1 MASSAITPELLTWPE
16 LKEQGWNGILIG
28 NGASRAVWHRFA
40 YGSLL
45 EKAKS
50 NEISHPLTAADLRVF
65 DGLATE
71 NFERVLAALAT
82 AVLVNRSYEV
92 DAQFLR
98 AKYDGI
104 RNALVEAVHAVHVPW
119 ALLSPEIRV
128 AIRTEMLNYNVVYS
142 TNYDLLVYWAVMEGG
157 ATGFKDYFW
166 NAGMFS
172 LDNTEVW
179 DKSTIVFYLHGG
191 LHLSKLTT
199 GQTMKRVAGLVNL
212 LDSFGTDQEG
222 ATPLFVSEGTSEDKR
237 RSIYNSDYL
246 AFAYNEFV
254 HHEGPLVIFGHS
266 LGAGDGHLISAI
278 RQQSTKRI
286 AISIVPGD
294 EHQIV
299 ETKAHFRH
307 YLPDF
312 ELFFFDAGTHPLG
325 SPTLRVP
332 EA

>member
-1 MASSAITPELLTWPE
+1 MAAAAITPELLTWQE
-16 LKEQGWNGILIG
+16 LQEQGWNGILIG
-28 NGASRAVWHRFA
+28 NGTSRAVWQKFA

-45 EKAKS
+45 EIAKS
-50 NEISHPLTAADLRVF
+50 NEIEHPLTAADLRVF
-65 DGLATE
+65 DELATE
-71 NFERVLAALAT
+71 NFERVMAALAT
-82 AVLVNRSYEV
+82 AILVNRSYEV
-92 DAQFLR
+92 DAQLL
-98 AKYDGI
+98 ATKYGDI

-119 ALLSPEIRV
+119 ALVSPEIRV
-128 AIRTEMLNYNVVYS
+128 GMRTELLKYNVVYS

-179 DKSTIVFYLHGG
+179 DKSTVVLYLHGG
-191 LHLSKLTT
+191 LHLSKLMT
-199 GQTMKRVAGLVNL
+199 GQTMKRVAGFVNL
-212 LDSFGTDQEG
+212 LDSFGMDEQG

-254 HHEGPLVIFGHS
+254 HHKGPLVIFGHS

-286 AISIVPGD
+286 AISVMPGD

-299 ETKAHFRH
+299 DAKAHYIG
-307 YLPDF
+307 YLPEF
-312 ELFFFDAGTHPLG
+312 ELLFFDARTHPLG
-325 SPTLRVP
+325 SPTLRV
-332 EA
+332 EAA

>member
-1 MASSAITPELLTWPE
+1 MAAAAITPELVLWQE
-16 LKEQGWNGILIG
+16 LHEQGWNGILIG
-28 NGASRAVWHRFA
+28 NGASRAVWQRFA

-50 NEISHPLTAADLRVF
+50 NEIEHPLTVADLRLF

-71 NFERVLAALAT
+71 NFERVMAALAT
-82 AVLVNRSYEV
+82 AILVNRSYEV
-92 DAQFLR
+92 DAQLLR
-98 AKYDGI
+98 TKYDDI

-119 ALLSPEIRV
+119 ALVSPEVRIG
-128 AIRTEMLNYNVVYS
+128 IRTELLKYNVVYS

-157 ATGFKDYFW
+157 AVGFKDYFW

-172 LDNTEVW
+172 LDNTDVW
-179 DKSTIVFYLHGG
+179 DKSTVVLYLHGG

-199 GQTMKRVAGLVNL
+199 GQTMKRVAGFVNL
-212 LDSFGTDQEG
+212 LDSFGMDQEG
-222 ATPLFVSEGTSEDKR
+222 ATPLFVSEGNSEDKR

-254 HHEGPLVIFGHS
+254 HNKGPLVIFGHS

-286 AISIVPGD
+286 AISIMPGD

-299 ETKAHFRH
+299 DAKAHYRH
-307 YLPDF
+307 YLPEF
-312 ELFFFDAGTHPLG
+312 ELLFFDARTHPLG
-325 SPTLRVP
+325 SPTLQV
-332 EA
+332 EAA